1 MYNNLY
7 KQGFGFFLNGTEEKR
22 VIDTNDMVARRLDE
36 LKEAVNRKSVGTDQN
51 KEFTEGFVQGL
62 DAADVSALLDQ
73 TDGGATVLKADAAAD
88 SARIIQDAQAQAE
101 NILEDAKAHAEQVLR
116 DAQAQAEDMK
126 KTAIEEARMRG
137 YREGKE
143 KADAEAEGLRRQI
156 KAKET
161 ELENEYQNALDQMEP
176 RLVEAITGIYEHIF
190 HVELRSNR
198 DILTHLIASTLHKA
212 EGSKVFLVHVSRE
225 DYSYVSMQKKQL
237 LAGLGGN
244 GVTLEIIEDAT
255 IDKDECMI
263 ETEGGIFD
271 CGLGT
276 QLDQLRQRLC
286 LLSYN
291 G

>member
-1 MYNNLY
+1 M
-7 KQGFGFFLNGTEEKR
+7 
-22 VIDTNDMVARRLDE
+22 
-36 LKEAVNRKSVGTDQN
+36 
-51 KEFTEGFVQGL
+51 
-62 DAADVSALLDQ
+62 
-73 TDGGATVLKADAAAD
+73 
-88 SARIIQDAQAQAE
+88 
-101 NILEDAKAHAEQVLR
+101 EDAKAHAEQVLR

-212 EGSKVFLVHVSRE
+212 EGSKVR
-225 DYSYVSMQKKQL
+225 M
-237 LAGLGGN
+237 GLGVLQNVLRLVLSILNDPGT
-244 GVTLEIIEDAT
+244 VRR
-255 IDKDECMI
+255 
-263 ETEGGIFD
+263 GILWAP
-271 CGLGT
+271 CV
-276 QLDQLRQRLC
+276 
-286 LLSYN
+286 
-291 G
+291 